1 MSATSIDERN
11 LLSKSLKATVS
22 LAATKP
28 QPAMHQAATT
38 EASPKKKKKRPIWRR
53 WYTILGVVL
62 LLWIVV
68 SSIMG
73 KREKPIP
80 VTTEKAVRKTIVQ
93 TVSST
98 GKIQPEVEVKISPEV
113 AGEIIELP
121 VVDGMPVKKG
131 DLLIKIK
138 PDSYK
143 ALVEAQEAAISGA
156 RAVNLQQKATLAKAE
171 QDLKRAQ
178 DLFNKKMISESEFTV
193 AQTAL
198 DVAKSTYESSQH
210 EIERAEAGSSQARDQ
225 LSKTTIYS
233 PIDGTVTVLNSKLG
247 ERVVA
252 TNQFAGT
259 EVMRVADLGHMEARV
274 DVNENDV
281 VNVKVGQKAT
291 ITVDA
296 YSERKFKGV
305 VQQIANT
312 GKTTGA
318 GTQEEVTNFEVKIR
332 MDDTDLSLRPSLSC
346 TAEIETNMVKDV
358 VAVPMQSV
366 TIRTGDTNLSP
377 EEIEK
382 RKQKVAE
389 RDQAD
394 NNAEVTNERLE
405 KQTLKE
411 DRAKM
416 LKVVF
421 LKKDG
426 KAEMAK
432 VTTGIADDTSM
443 EIKSGVNVGDEVIS
457 GSYSA
462 ISRKL
467 KNGAKVV
474 IDAETTK

>member
-1 MSATSIDERN
+1 
-11 LLSKSLKATVS
+11 
-22 LAATKP
+22 
-28 QPAMHQAATT
+28 MHQALSTATPT
-38 EASPKKKKKRPIWRR
+38 AAPAKRRSRR
-53 WYTILGVVL
+53 RRYIILGAVGLL
-62 LLWIVV
+62 LLWILTSV
-68 SSIMG
+68 ILG
-73 KREKPIP
+73 RREKPIP
-80 VTTEKAVRKTIVQ
+80 VTTEKAVRKTILQ
-93 TVSST
+93 TVSAT
-98 GKIQPEVEVKISPEV
+98 GKVQPEVEVKISPEV

-121 VVDGMPVKKG
+121 VVDGMAVKKG
-131 DLLIKIK
+131 DLLLKIK

-143 ALVEAQEAAISGA
+143 ALLEAQEAAISA
-156 RAVNLQQKATLAKAE
+156 AKATNLQQKASLAKAE

-178 DLFNKKMISESEFTV
+178 DLFTKKMISDSEFMT
-193 AQTAL
+193 AQTAR
-198 DVAKSTYESSQH
+198 DVGKSTFESSLH

-233 PIDGTVTVLNSKLG
+233 PIDGTVTILNSKLG

-281 VNVKVGQKAT
+281 VNVAVGQKAS
-291 ITVDA
+291 IAVDA
-296 YSERKFKGV
+296 YNDRKFRGT

-332 MDDTDLSLRPSLSC
+332 IDDRDVALRPALSC
-346 TAEIETNMVKDV
+346 TADIETNMVKNAI
-358 VAVPMQSV
+358 AVPMQSV

-382 RKQKVAE
+382 RKAKAAA
-389 RDQAD
+389 RDKDD

-405 KQTLKE
+405 KQAQKG
-411 DRAKM
+411 DREK
-416 LKVVF
+416 LSKVVF
-421 LKKDG
+421 LKKG
-426 KAEMAK
+426 SKAQMVK

-443 EIKSGVNVGDEVIS
+443 EIKSGVNEGDEIIS

-467 KNGAKVV
+467 KDGAKVMFEK
-474 IDAETTK
+474 DATK

>member
-1 MSATSIDERN
+1 MHQVATS
-11 LLSKSLKATVS
+11 
-22 LAATKP
+22 
-28 QPAMHQAATT
+28 PA
-38 EASPKKKKKRPIWRR
+38 PPKKKKRPFWRR
-53 WYTILGVVL
+53 WYFIVGVLL
-62 LLWIVV
+62 LLWIVI
-68 SSIMG
+68 SSILG

-80 VTTEKAVRKTIVQ
+80 VTTEKAVRKTILQ
-93 TVSST
+93 TVSAT
-98 GKIQPEVEVKISPEV
+98 GKVQPEVEVKISPEV

-121 VVDGMPVKKG
+121 VEDGKVVKKG

-143 ALVEAQEAAISGA
+143 ALVEGQEAAISGA
-156 RAVNLQQKATLAKAE
+156 RAINLQQKATLAKTE
-171 QDLKRAQ
+171 SDLKRAQ
-178 DLFNKKMISESEFTV
+178 DLFSKKMISESEFSV
-193 AQTAL
+193 AQTAH

-233 PIDGTVTVLNSKLG
+233 PIDGTITILNSKLG

-281 VNVKVGQKAT
+281 VNVKVGQKAA
-291 ITVDA
+291 IAIDA
-296 YSERKFKGV
+296 YSGRKFTGT

-312 GKTTGA
+312 GKMTGA

-332 MDDTDLSLRPSLSC
+332 IEGDAALRPSLSC
-346 TAEIETNMVKDV
+346 TADIETNMVKDA

-366 TIRTGDTNLSP
+366 TIRTADSNFSP

-382 RKQKVAE
+382 RKAKAAA

-394 NNAEVTNERLE
+394 DSAEVSSERAE
-405 KQTLKE
+405 KLALKL
-411 DRAKM
+411 DREK
-416 LKVVF
+416 LSKVVF
-421 LKKDG
+421 VKDG
-426 KAEMAK
+426 GTAKMVK

-443 EIKSGVNVGDEVIS
+443 EIKSGIKEGDEVIS

-467 KNGAKVV
+467 KDGAKV
-474 IDAETTK
+474 IIEKEPAK

>member
-1 MSATSIDERN
+1 
-11 LLSKSLKATVS
+11 
-22 LAATKP
+22 
-28 QPAMHQAATT
+28 MHQVVTT
-38 EASPKKKKKRPIWRR
+38 PAPLKKKRKTPIWRR
-53 WYTILGVVL
+53 WYTIVGGLL
-62 LLWIVV
+62 LLWIIV
-68 SSIMG
+68 SMLLG
-73 KREKPIP
+73 KREQPIP
-80 VTTEKAVRKTIVQ
+80 VTTEKAVRKTILQ
-93 TVSST
+93 TVSAT
-98 GKIQPEVEVKISPEV
+98 GKVQPEVEVKISPEV

-156 RAVNLQQKATLAKAE
+156 RAVNLQQKATLAKTE
-171 QDLKRAQ
+171 SDLKRAQ
-178 DLFNKKMISESEFTV
+178 DLFSKKMISESEMTV
-193 AQTAL
+193 AQTAR
-198 DVAKSTYESSQH
+198 DVAKSTLESSQH

-233 PIDGTVTVLNSKLG
+233 PIDGTITVLNSKLG

-259 EVMRVADLGHMEARV
+259 EVMRVADLSHMEARV

-281 VNVKVGQKAT
+281 VNIKVGQKAT
-291 ITVDA
+291 VTIDA
-296 YSERKFKGV
+296 YSERKFKGT

-332 MDDTDLSLRPSLSC
+332 IDERDVALRPSLSC
-346 TAEIETNMVKDV
+346 TADIETNMVTNA

-366 TIRTGDTNLSP
+366 TIRTGDSNLSP

-382 RKQKVAE
+382 RKQKIAA
-389 RDQAD
+389 RDQGD
-394 NNAEVTNERLE
+394 NNAEVSSDRQE
-405 KQTLKE
+405 KVTQKL
-411 DRAKM
+411 DREK
-416 LKVVF
+416 LSKVVF
-421 LKKDG
+421 VKDG
-426 KAEMAK
+426 GKAKMVK

-443 EIKSGVNVGDEVIS
+443 EIKSGIKEGDEVIS

-467 KNGAKVV
+467 KDGAKVA
-474 IDAETTK
+474 IDKETTK

>member
-1 MSATSIDERN
+1 MHQVATS
-11 LLSKSLKATVS
+11 
-22 LAATKP
+22 
-28 QPAMHQAATT
+28 PAPT
-38 EASPKKKKKRPIWRR
+38 KKKKRPFWRR
-53 WYTILGVVL
+53 WYFIVGVLL
-62 LLWIVV
+62 LLWIVI
-68 SSIMG
+68 SSILG

-80 VTTEKAVRKTIVQ
+80 VTTEKAVRKTILQ
-93 TVSST
+93 TVSAT
-98 GKIQPEVEVKISPEV
+98 GKVQPEVEVKISPEV

-121 VVDGMPVKKG
+121 VEDGKAVKKG

-143 ALVEAQEAAISGA
+143 ALLEGQEAAISGA
-156 RAVNLQQKATLAKAE
+156 KALNLQQKATLAKTE
-171 QDLKRAQ
+171 LDLKRAQ
-178 DLFNKKMISESEFTV
+178 DLFTKKMISESEFSV
-193 AQTAL
+193 AQTAR

-281 VNVKVGQKAT
+281 VNVKIGQKAT
-291 ITVDA
+291 ISIDA
-296 YSERKFKGV
+296 YNDRKFKGT

-332 MDDTDLSLRPSLSC
+332 IDERDVALRPSLSC
-346 TAEIETNMVKDV
+346 TADIQTNMVKDA

-366 TIRTGDTNLSP
+366 TIRTGDSNLSP

-382 RKQKVAE
+382 RKQKVAA
-389 RDQAD
+389 RDQSD
-394 NNAEVTNERLE
+394 NNAEVSSDRQE
-405 KQTLKE
+405 KLTLKL
-411 DRAKM
+411 DREK
-416 LKVVF
+416 LSKVVF
-421 LKKDG
+421 LKDG
-426 KAEMAK
+426 GNAKMVK

-443 EIKSGVNVGDEVIS
+443 EIKSGIKEGDEVIS

-467 KNGAKVV
+467 KDGAKVT
-474 IDAETTK
+474 IDKETTK